1 MADLRIRSQPLPG
14 VYVLDYPYFTD
25 HRGDF
30 TKLFHIDALSKQGIA
45 FTPAESFLIRSKADV
60 LRGMHFQVG
69 EASLQ
74 KLVTCI
80 KEPVLDVGVDV
91 NPKSHHFNQPFAVE
105 LSETKKT
112 ALLIDKVFAHG
123 FLTLADDCWVLYYTS
138 TVHNPTLNQ
147 GLLWSSIAFDLPS
160 AKPLIS
166 ERDGLHPSIQE
177 LG

>member
-1 MADLRIRSQPLPG
+1 MADLLISTQPLPE
-14 VYVLDYPYFTD
+14 VFVLDCPHFPD

-30 TKLFHIDALSKQGIA
+30 TKLFHAEALLAQGIA
-45 FTPAESFLIRSKADV
+45 FTPAELFLARSNAGL

-69 EASLQ
+69 EAAHK

-80 KEPVLDVGVDV
+80 KEPVLDVGLDV
-91 NPKSHHFNQPFAVE
+91 NPKSHHINQPFAVE
-105 LSETKKT
+105 LSVAKKT
-112 ALLIDKVFAHG
+112 ALLIGKGFAHG
-123 FLTLADDCWVLYYTS
+123 FLTLADDSWVLYYTS
-138 TVHNPTLNQ
+138 TVHYPSLNQ